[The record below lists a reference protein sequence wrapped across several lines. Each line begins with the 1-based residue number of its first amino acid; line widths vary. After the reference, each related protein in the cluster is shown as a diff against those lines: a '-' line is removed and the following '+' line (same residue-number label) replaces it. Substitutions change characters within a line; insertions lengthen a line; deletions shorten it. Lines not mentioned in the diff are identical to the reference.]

1 MLVIGQYIL
10 QAIRLKKYQF
20 NHKSFVAIVD
30 DYDCPLDPFVSAY
43 LSTLASQSFN
53 TQLRKAVELT
63 FVLKL
68 FASKG
73 IDLPTRMESGR
84 FVSEKEYLQFYDASC
99 LQKDAIDSNVISLR
113 QISDKTLRNI
123 ISANQKCMAKVS
135 NETLQGRVRRF
146 REYCT
151 WLFEHFHDL
160 YCVDEVVSNAFHRL
174 MSRIKLDEEGLGR
187 NRSQRVADPLESVIP
202 DDVFARL
209 LEMILPSSQNN
220 PFIGSKIRNYL
231 IVSILC
237 QTGIRR
243 GALAKLKISD
253 CHFSGSFD
261 QISIYRSV
269 GDPTDS
275 RLDKPNQ
282 KTKAHL
288 ATISP
293 VLMRQIKLYIDQ
305 VRANIPQLQPHD
317 FIFISEKDSRGT
329 IGQPISL
336 KLINTIFQKLSN
348 ALQFHIH
355 PHLLRHKW
363 NEIFD
368 KQGEVQGIDHKLLED
383 IRKYA
388 MGWSEASIMT
398 QTYNDKRLAK
408 KAKEISLE
416 HQKRVDSQ

>member
-1 MLVIGQYIL
+1 MQT
-10 QAIRLKKYQF
+10 IRLKKYQF

-30 DYDCPLDPFVSAY
+30 DCDCPYDPFVSAY
-43 LSTLASQSFN
+43 LSTLAGQSFN

-63 FVLKL
+63 FVLKQ
-68 FASKG
+68 FANIG
-73 IDLPTRMESGR
+73 IDLPTRMATGQL
-84 FVSEKEYLQFYDASC
+84 VSEREYLQFYDASC
-99 LQKDAIDSNVISLR
+99 LQQNSEDSYTMLSR
-113 QISDKTLRNI
+113 KISDKTLRNI
-123 ISANQKCMAKVS
+123 ITANQRSMAKVS

-146 REYCT
+146 RGYCT

-160 YCVDEVVSNAFHRL
+160 HSVNEVLSNRFDRL
-174 MSRIKLDEEGLGR
+174 ISKIKLDEEGIGS
-187 NRSQRVADPLESVIP
+187 NRSHRVADATESVIP
-202 DDVFARL
+202 DDVFVRL
-209 LEMILPSSQNN
+209 LEMILPSSPNN
-220 PFIGSKIRNYL
+220 PFTGSKVRNYL
-231 IVSILC
+231 IISVLY

-261 QISIYRSV
+261 QISIYRS
-269 GDPTDS
+269 GDDPTDP
-275 RLDKPNQ
+275 RIDKPNQ

-305 VRANIPQLQPHD
+305 HRANTPQNQLHD
-317 FIFISEKDSRGT
+317 FIFVSEKNSRGT

-336 KLINTIFQKLSN
+336 KSINAIFQKLSE

-368 KQGEVQGIDHKLLED
+368 KEGEIQGVDHKLLED
-383 IRKYA
+383 ARKYA
-388 MGWSEASIMT
+388 MGWSESSIMT
-398 QTYNDKRLAK
+398 QTYNDKRLAQ
-408 KAKEISLE
+408 KAKEISAA

>member
-1 MLVIGQYIL
+1 M

-30 DYDCPLDPFVSAY
+30 DCDCPLDPFVSAY
-43 LSTLASQSFN
+43 LSTFAGQSFN

-63 FVLKL
+63 FVLKH
-68 FASKG
+68 FARNG
-73 IDLPTRMESGR
+73 IDLPTRMASGQ
-84 FVSEKEYLQFYDASC
+84 FVSEREYLQFYDASC
-99 LQKDAIDSNVISLR
+99 LQKDLIDNNAVSL
-113 QISDKTLRNI
+113 QKISDKTLRNI
-123 ISANQKCMAKVS
+123 ITANQKSMAKVS

-146 REYCT
+146 REYCI
-151 WLFEHFHDL
+151 WLFEHLHDL
-160 YCVDEVVSNAFHRL
+160 YSVDKVLSSKFHKL
-174 MSRIKLDEEGLGR
+174 ISRIKLDEEGVGS
-187 NRSQRVADPLESVIP
+187 NRSQRVADPTESVIP

-209 LEMILPSSQNN
+209 LEMILPSSPNN
-220 PFIGSKIRNYL
+220 PFTGSKVRNYL
-231 IVSILC
+231 IVSVLY

-261 QISIYRSV
+261 QISIYRSG
-269 GDPTDS
+269 GDPTDP

-293 VLMRQIKLYIDQ
+293 FLMRQIKFYIDHH
-305 VRANIPQLQPHD
+305 RANTPKQQLHD
-317 FIFISEKDSRGT
+317 FIFISEKNSRGT

-336 KLINTIFQKLSN
+336 KSINTIFQKLSD

-368 KQGEVQGIDHKLLED
+368 KEGELQGVDHKLLED

-388 MGWSEASIMT
+388 MGWSESSIMT
-398 QTYNDKRLAK
+398 QTYNDKRLAQ
-408 KAKEISLE
+408 KAKEISLA